1 MLLISIAHL
10 KHLVYLLFYI
20 LARDPDEVLDR
31 YRRVLSVFKKKKSIT
46 AACEKVGVD
55 RNTIALNAPI
65 AELAIG
71 APD

>member
-31 YRRVLSVFKKKKSIT
+31 YRRVLSVEEIHN
-46 AACEKVGVD
+46 CG
-55 RNTIALNAPI
+55 L
-65 AELAIG
+65 
-71 APD
+71 